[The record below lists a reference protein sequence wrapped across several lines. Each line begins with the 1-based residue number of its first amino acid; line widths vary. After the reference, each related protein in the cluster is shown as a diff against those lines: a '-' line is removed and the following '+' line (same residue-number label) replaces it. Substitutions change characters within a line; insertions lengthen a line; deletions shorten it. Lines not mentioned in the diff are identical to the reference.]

1 MKNHQQA
8 IGRRTFLQVGCA
20 GMAGLSLPAG
30 MTRLARAEEES
41 STADA
46 VLFLNLLGGPSH
58 LDTFDMKPEG
68 PADTKGSFGNIQTR
82 IPGLSACEY
91 LPKYAA
97 NADRYALIRGIAHS
111 TGDHPQ
117 GQEYIATGNRPT
129 PALRYPS
136 IGSIVSREMPGNG
149 DLPPFVVVPRSDWHA
164 GYMGDAYAPFKTNE
178 YPKKGKPF
186 EVRGISLPEGLTVAK
201 VKRRGQLLK
210 EVDTR
215 FRAAENNLQLQQA
228 LDKIGSQAETMI
240 LSPRTRDAFNV
251 GAEAESIQ
259 SLFADDEIGQ
269 GLLLATRLLKFGV
282 PFVSVSHF
290 GWDTHTNNFSGHQK
304 LIPPLDNGIDAV
316 VTALEEKGLLERT
329 LVVVMGEFGRT
340 PKINKNVGRDHYPRA
355 NFCLMTGGGI
365 QPGTLLGGTN
375 EGGTAADD
383 STDIKPDDI
392 AATIL
397 HTLGIN
403 PHKTYYTSTGRPVDI
418 VANGRVLES
427 LLA

>member
-58 LDTFDMKPEG
+58 LDTFDIKPEG

-82 IPGLSACEY
+82 IPGLSVCEY

-149 DLPPFVVVPRSDWHA
+149 GPTPLRRRPLVLIGMPGTWATPTRPSKPMSTRRKGSPLRS
-164 GYMGDAYAPFKTNE
+164 E
-178 YPKKGKPF
+178 
-186 EVRGISLPEGLTVAK
+186 
-201 VKRRGQLLK
+201 
-210 EVDTR
+210 
-215 FRAAENNLQLQQA
+215 
-228 LDKIGSQAETMI
+228 
-240 LSPRTRDAFNV
+240 AF
-251 GAEAESIQ
+251 
-259 SLFADDEIGQ
+259 
-269 GLLLATRLLKFGV
+269 
-282 PFVSVSHF
+282 PC
-290 GWDTHTNNFSGHQK
+290 
-304 LIPPLDNGIDAV
+304 
-316 VTALEEKGLLERT
+316 
-329 LVVVMGEFGRT
+329 
-340 PKINKNVGRDHYPRA
+340 PRA
-355 NFCLMTGGGI
+355 
-365 QPGTLLGGTN
+365 
-375 EGGTAADD
+375 
-383 STDIKPDDI
+383 
-392 AATIL
+392 
-397 HTLGIN
+397 
-403 PHKTYYTSTGRPVDI
+403 
-418 VANGRVLES
+418 
-427 LLA
+427 